1 MIFLPFWF
9 GMIWNERNGSDMNRV
24 ITNRLLCSMAWT
36 CIVFIVVVHSLDIVR
51 YIYGPFPE
59 SICFFHHF
67 LKNALIQQLVMFVIL
82 IFVFRYIFIFCLKNP
97 MAFQDEFW
105 AFFINIWLSTF
116 CFLSQWLILY
126 MPGHQPIMLYS
137 CSGKNPSLLFVPKRN
152 ILSSTINIL
161 SIAILFGMY
170 IRIEIFKWKESKL
183 TTWLENQKSLY
194 LKDIEDKFLAS
205 SFMYL
210 LGILNTTIGTIILWK
225 INSLK
230 PFELNFYP
238 NNLYVIFIQL
248 IHPILVIGSGVL
260 IYYIEHKKLIYILFS
275 EIKEIIGL

>member
-1 MIFLPFWF
+1 
-9 GMIWNERNGSDMNRV
+9 
-24 ITNRLLCSMAWT
+24 
-36 CIVFIVVVHSLDIVR
+36 
-51 YIYGPFPE
+51 
-59 SICFFHHF
+59 
-67 LKNALIQQLVMFVIL
+67 
-82 IFVFRYIFIFCLKNP
+82 
-97 MAFQDEFW
+97 
-105 AFFINIWLSTF
+105 
-116 CFLSQWLILY
+116 

-238 NNLYVIFIQL
+238 NNLYAIFIQL